1 MPVVLILSSYLLG
14 SIPSAYIAGRVFKGI
29 DIRNFGDG
37 NVGAINAGRVLG
49 RTTGIIVMIADVSKG
64 AIAVLIAQAFASQPV
79 VLLAGFVVVVG
90 HNWPIYIR
98 FKGGVGQSTTIG
110 VFVALL
116 PQAMGILLAASAIS
130 FFVTRNRILAG
141 VTQFAPLWLVAL
153 LMGSPRV
160 LVIYSIALPCLLGLR
175 YLHTARHRR
184 MMLTGKTAIGD
195 ENGHQGA

>member
-130 FFVTRNRILAG
+130 FFITRNRILAG

-160 LVIYSIALPCLLGLR
+160 LVVYSIALPCLLGLR
-175 YLHTARHRR
+175 YLQTARHRR
-184 MMLTGKTAIGD
+184 MMLTRKTAIGD
-195 ENGHQGA
+195 ENGH

>member
-1 MPVVLILSSYLLG
+1 MLSVAVVLFSYLLG

-90 HNWPIYIR
+90 HNWSIYIR

-130 FFVTRNRILAG
+130 FLITRNRILAG

-160 LVIYSIALPCLLGLR
+160 LVVYSIALPCLLGLR
-175 YLHTARHRR
+175 YLQTARHRR
-184 MMLTGKTAIGD
+184 MMLTRKTAIGD
-195 ENGHQGA
+195 KNGH

>member
-1 MPVVLILSSYLLG
+1 MLSVAVVLFSYLLG

-79 VLLAGFVVVVG
+79 ILLAGFVVVVG
-90 HNWPIYIR
+90 HNWSIYIR

-116 PQAMGILLAASAIS
+116 PHAMGILLAASAIS
-130 FFVTRNRILAG
+130 FLITRNRILAG

-153 LMGSPRV
+153 LMGSPMV
-160 LVIYSIALPCLLGLR
+160 LVVYSIALPCLLGLR
-175 YLHTARHRR
+175 YLQTARHRR
-184 MMLTGKTAIGD
+184 MMLTRKTAIGD
-195 ENGHQGA
+195 KNGH

>member
-1 MPVVLILSSYLLG
+1 VPVVLILSSYLLG
-14 SIPSAYIAGRVFKGI
+14 SIPFAYIAGRVFKGI

-90 HNWPIYIR
+90 HNWSIYIR

-130 FFVTRNRILAG
+130 FLITRNRILAG

-160 LVIYSIALPCLLGLR
+160 LVVYSIALPCLLGLR
-175 YLHTARHRR
+175 YLQTARHRR
-184 MMLTGKTAIGD
+184 MMLTRKTAIGD
-195 ENGHQGA
+195 KNGH